1 MRKPDFE
8 RNFLKVMRKEKPDR
22 PTLFELFLNGD
33 LYTHL
38 AGHGQEEEGDTGYLR
53 LVVDGMAA
61 GGYDYAS
68 TQASGFHFPKQRR
81 ISAKTIS
88 LNGQAVITDWESF
101 EKYEWMDPK
110 AYDYS
115 RLEKIRPWLQEG
127 MKLMVYGP
135 DGVLEN
141 VIGLVGYDN
150 LCIMLYEEPELVK
163 AIFDRVGE
171 SLVQYYEI
179 AAQADTVGFL
189 CSNDDW
195 GFNTQT
201 FLSPADMR
209 KYVFPWHKKI
219 AEAAHRNNKPC
230 ILHSCG
236 YFGEIIEDVIEDMGF
251 DGRHSYEDNIMP
263 VEEAYEKYH
272 HRIAVMG
279 GIDVDFLTTR
289 TPEEVYARAKAMV
302 ERTADRGGYV
312 LGSGNSI
319 PYYIPLEN
327 YLAMTRAAME

>member
-53 LVVDGMAA
+53 LVADGMAA

-68 TQASGFHFPKQRR
+68 THASEFHFPKQSR
-81 ISAKTIS
+81 IRAKTIS

-110 AYDYS
+110 ACDYS
-115 RLEKIRPWLQEG
+115 RLEKIRPWLPEG
-127 MKLMVYGP
+127 MKLMAFGP
-135 DGVLEN
+135 GGVLEN
-141 VIGLVGYDN
+141 VIDLVGYDN

-179 AAQADTVGFL
+179 AVQPDTVGFL

-219 AEAAHRNNKPC
+219 VEVAHRHNKPC

-251 DGRHSYEDNIMP
+251 DGRHSYEGNIMP

-272 HRIAVMG
+272 DRIAVMG

-302 ERTADRGGYV
+302 ERSADRGGYV

-319 PYYIPLEN
+319 PDYIPLKN